1 MGVALW
7 LLCGAAVVATSRMI
21 AAGRPAR
28 VIKELFLVVIASAMA
43 GLAATALDFGGW
55 GELDWRAGA
64 FVILCDFAA
73 IGISRSIRMT
83 VMRRAPEH

>member
-1 MGVALW
+1 MW
-7 LLCGAAVVATSRMI
+7 LLCGAAVFAASRAI

-28 VIKELFLVVIASAMA
+28 VVTELLLVIITSAVA

-55 GELDWRAGA
+55 GELDWRAAA

-73 IGISRSIRMT
+73 IGVSRTVRMT
-83 VMRRAPEH
+83 LMRRAAGH